1 MRACIDKTDTFL
13 CSFRRWLFQQGEMST
28 NNNMMSKK
36 IRTEYMKKFRD
47 PKWETF
53 SKSYEDSVKYRLTR
67 RLMEQTHRP
76 LFVDGWDSG
85 SDSSGRSSPKQQER
99 NVSNA
104 KHYISSSESKN
115 ENAEVLNSWKP
126 QVNGEVHT
134 DTSATVESS
143 LPLGTFMSCKLQF
156 DWNLI

>member
-1 MRACIDKTDTFL
+1 
-13 CSFRRWLFQQGEMST
+13 MSSS
-28 NNNMMSKK
+28 NNIMSKN

-53 SKSYEDSVKYRLTR
+53 SKCYEDSVKYRLTR

-76 LFVDGWDSG
+76 LFGDGWDSG
-85 SDSSGRSSPKQQER
+85 SDSSGRSSPRLQDG

-104 KHYISSSESKN
+104 KHYTSSSESKN
-115 ENAEVLNSWKP
+115 ENAEVLDTWKP

-134 DTSATVESS
+134 DTSAAVESS
-143 LPLGTFMSCKLQF
+143 LPLGTFMSCKLRF
-156 DWNLI
+156 VGMTETWFILSFLSELFL

>member
-1 MRACIDKTDTFL
+1 
-13 CSFRRWLFQQGEMST
+13 MST

-53 SKSYEDSVKYRLTR
+53 SKCYEDSVKYRLTR

-85 SDSSGRSSPKQQER
+85 SDSSGSSSPKLQEG

-104 KHYISSSESKN
+104 KHYTSSSESK
-115 ENAEVLNSWKP
+115 ENAKFLDSWKP
-126 QVNGEVHT
+126 RVNGEVHT

-156 DWNLI
+156 D

>member
-1 MRACIDKTDTFL
+1 
-13 CSFRRWLFQQGEMST
+13 MST
-28 NNNMMSKK
+28 DNNMMSKK
-36 IRTEYMKKFRD
+36 VRTEYMKKFRD
-47 PKWETF
+47 PKWETL

-85 SDSSGRSSPKQQER
+85 SDSSGRSSPKKQEG
-99 NVSNA
+99 NY
-104 KHYISSSESKN
+104 HYISSSEAKK
-115 ENAEVLNSWKP
+115 ENAEVLDAWKP
-126 QVNGEVHT
+126 QVNGEVDT

-156 DWNLI
+156 D

>member
-1 MRACIDKTDTFL
+1 
-13 CSFRRWLFQQGEMST
+13 MSA
-28 NNNMMSKK
+28 NNNIMSKK
-36 IRTEYMKKFRD
+36 IRTEYMKKYRD

-67 RLMEQTHRP
+67 RVMEQTHRP
-76 LFVDGWDSG
+76 LFADEWDSG
-85 SDSSGRSSPKQQER
+85 SDSSGSSSPKLQEGY
-99 NVSNA
+99 VSNA
-104 KHYISSSESKN
+104 KHYTSSSESRK
-115 ENAEVLNSWKP
+115 ENAEVLDSWKP

-156 DWNLI
+156 E